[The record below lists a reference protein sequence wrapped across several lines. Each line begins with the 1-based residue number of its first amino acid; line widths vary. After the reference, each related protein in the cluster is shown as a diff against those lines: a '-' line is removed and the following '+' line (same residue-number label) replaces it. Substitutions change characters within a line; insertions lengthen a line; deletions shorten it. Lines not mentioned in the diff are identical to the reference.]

1 MSSQGRF
8 VGSPNDARRRRG
20 VGAGRVRVR
29 RCGDRARCGGRGG
42 LCRSGGG
49 RRGTVLAHRC
59 RGGRGSRRGGLRL
72 GAARGGRAH
81 PEDPGLEVVVR
92 GEVHRDRAAGLV
104 ALRLGVLLRGGHE
117 LVREHLG
124 VGVEALVVARR
135 ELDGEQVGHD
145 GAAVAEHRGP
155 VVHRPAHRRRDLD
168 GLHLRLERPRECA
181 VDGSLEASLD
191 TVEQSHRWFLLGVGA
206 PIVTAKPWCQRRVLA
221 CIAQVDGACDGPVLS
236 YGPSY
241 STLCERARVAERQTR
256 WLQVPVSERAW
267 GFKSP
272 LAHRW
277 RPESLQVRGPGRFFL
292 PPAE

>member
-1 MSSQGRF
+1 MEACAS
-8 VGSPNDARRRRG
+8 AR
-20 VGAGRVRVR
+20 
-29 RCGDRARCGGRGG
+29 
-42 LCRSGGG
+42 
-49 RRGTVLAHRC
+49 
-59 RGGRGSRRGGLRL
+59 
-72 GAARGGRAH
+72 ARGGRAH

-145 GAAVAEHRGP
+145 GAAVAEHSGP
-155 VVHRPAHRRRDLD
+155 VVHRAAHRRRDLD

-221 CIAQVDGACDGPVLS
+221 CIAQVDGARDGPVLS

-277 RPESLQVRGPGRFFL
+277 RPESLQVRGPGRFSL
-292 PPAE
+292 PPENGLAIPKRYFALTRSLASSRGCRSGTGSGSRGGSRACGARTRIGRDPPPAILGS